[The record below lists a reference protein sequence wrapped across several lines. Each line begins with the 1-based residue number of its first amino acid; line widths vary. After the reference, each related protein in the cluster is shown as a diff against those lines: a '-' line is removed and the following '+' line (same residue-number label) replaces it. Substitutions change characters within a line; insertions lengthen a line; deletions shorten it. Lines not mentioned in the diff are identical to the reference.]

1 MASIQD
7 AVNKN
12 AQRYAAGGEPGTAP
26 QPPAT
31 PLVSTP
37 PQDLPLGGG
46 LPQRGTI
53 PISSVNPADINDSN
67 RMFRGSGSRST
78 VYPYPNRPAIATAT
92 SSVQAVTA
100 AVSPATAAL
109 LIQVNGAPTPVQDIL
124 DLIAGS
130 GINLTPDATGGVTI
144 DSTASGD
151 GNIHGDPLWNVDDAV
166 FWLRDDFSAVSNIT
180 GNFSSQLYW
189 SFIPSTAGAIAQS
202 GTPPYFGGL
211 CLPNSGSASDSAQL
225 VQGVRAAWNNF
236 QSQAW
241 PLLDSPSWKL
251 VWEFEICRPYIFSLS
266 NTPVAFSWTQV
277 STYVGLGAFPSGGAL
292 AAANIPRPPYF
303 LGLRYDTDP
312 TSPAISDT
320 DFVFEAVSNNT
331 DTATRAALN
340 VQGTVVHTG
349 IAAVEGVH
357 YRLEMVCIAVGSV
370 TLTLSNGT
378 TSFSSTLTMPKYVST
393 SVGNEYYALNGIG
406 ELHSNLT
413 TIPAGPGTQLTVSGI
428 SGAAIAFNGTWSV
441 LGSGGTAFVDILMSG
456 SLGPTATSSTI
467 TGYPAFVPYLAF
479 GNDSQSTPQAN
490 TKALNADFFGFDWNP
505 GVGGG
510 TGTPN
515 SILAR
520 YW

>member
-12 AQRYAAGGEPGTAP
+12 VQRYAAGGEPGTAP

-92 SSVQAVTA
+92 SSAQAVTA
-100 AVSPATAAL
+100 TVSPATAAL
-109 LIQVNGAPTPVQDIL
+109 LIQVNGAPTPLQNIL

-130 GINLTPDATGGVTI
+130 GIVLTPDATGGVTI

-166 FWLRDDFSAVSNIT
+166 FWLRDDFSAMSSFA
-180 GNFSSQLYW
+180 GNFTSQIYW
-189 SFIPSTAGAIAQS
+189 AFAPSTATSIAQS
-202 GTPPYFGGL
+202 STPPYFGGL
-211 CLPNSGSASDSAQL
+211 LLPNSASSGDSAKL
-225 VQGVRAAWNNF
+225 IQGMAAPWTRS

-241 PLLDSPSWKL
+241 PLLDYPSWKL
-251 VWEFEICRPYIFSLS
+251 VWEFEICRPYIFSQS
-266 NTPVAFSWTQV
+266 NVPVAFNWAKV
-277 STYVGLGAFPSGGAL
+277 STYVGLGAFPSGGAIG
-292 AAANIPRPPYF
+292 AAAVPRTPYF
-303 LGLRYDTDP
+303 IGLRYDTDP

-320 DFVFEAVSNNT
+320 DFVFEAVANST

-349 IAAVEGVH
+349 ITVTEGTH
-357 YRLEMVCIAVGSV
+357 YRLEMECTVVGSV
-370 TLTLSNGT
+370 ALTLSDGT
-378 TSFSSTLTMPKYVST
+378 TSFSSTLVMPKFVST
-393 SVGNEYYALNGIG
+393 SSSNEYYSLNGIG
-406 ELHSNLT
+406 EIDANVATMPS
-413 TIPAGPGTQLTVSGI
+413 GPGTLIGVSGI
-428 SGAAIAFNGTWSV
+428 SGALAAFNGTWPA
-441 LGSGGTAFVDILMSG
+441 LGSGGTSFVNILMGG
-456 SLGPTATSSTI
+456 SLGPALANSTI
-467 TGYPAFVPYLAF
+467 TFYPAMAPYLAF
-479 GNDSQSTPQAN
+479 GNDSQAGQAAQ
-490 TKALNADFFGFDWNP
+490 TKALSVDFFGFDWNP